1 MKNFNSLCPWL
12 IGSFISIVLIL
23 GLNLETKSH
32 SVLRAV
38 PTPGIHL
45 SADETRRLSPTQQQK
60 LEASL
65 RRTTGWSH
73 LKADNQGRLT
83 FNQTTEAKGGSAWA
97 RRILTAVV
105 HSGRRFVVENHS
117 GSPTVNFGQ
126 LDEGLKY
133 ADDDSG
139 IKLDIYRVRLDFT
152 DFEEMQAGREVR
164 AAFDEGF
171 TLLHEL
177 LHGLGF
183 EDTSKPDEVG
193 DCERLINQIRADL
206 GVPLRDQYL
215 GDLLRIAPQF
225 LTLRLRFKS
234 LAAVG
239 KTVKKHYLFFPLAAL
254 PEPKPRLRPALPSS
268 ASKEK
273 LLAALAE

>member
-1 MKNFNSLCPWL
+1 MKNFNSLCSRL
-12 IGSFISIVLIL
+12 VGSLMGIVLVW
-23 GLNLETKSH
+23 GLNLEAKAHGRFRTP
-32 SVLRAV
+32 
-38 PTPGIHL
+38 PTPGIHF
-45 SADETRRLSPTQQQK
+45 SEDATHRLSPIQQQK
-60 LEASL
+60 LEVSL
-65 RRTTGWSH
+65 RRITGWSH
-73 LKADNQGRLT
+73 LRTDERGHLT
-83 FNQTTEAKGGSAWA
+83 FHEKAEFKGGSAWA
-97 RRILTAVV
+97 RRVLNAVI

-133 ADDDSG
+133 ADDHSG
-139 IKLDIYRVRLDFT
+139 VKLDIYRVRLDFA
-152 DFEEMQAGREVR
+152 DFQEMEAGPEVR

-177 LHGLGF
+177 LHGLGL
-183 EDTSKPDEVG
+183 EDTTKPDELG
-193 DCERLINQIRADL
+193 DCERLVNQIRADL

-215 GDLLRIAPQF
+215 GDLLRVTPQF
-225 LTLRLRFKS
+225 VTLRLRFKS
-234 LAAVG
+234 LAAAG

-254 PEPKPRLRPALPSS
+254 PEPKLSVRRALPAT